1 MTAYQWLSLIQFFF
15 ILICGISVL
24 DYGVDAYDENEENGL
39 GFNHN
44 LFKLTCDEHDEDP
57 EAFDC
62 ENVYWG
68 IIQFWGYCIILV
80 GLAHFL
86 KVLTVKDL

>member
-1 MTAYQWLSLIQFFF
+1 MTAYQRLSLIQFFF

-39 GFNHN
+39 GFNEK
-44 LFKLTCDEHDEDP
+44 LFEYTCPDDG
-57 EAFDC
+57 C
-62 ENVYWG
+62 ENDYWG
-68 IIQFWGYCIILV
+68 LLQFWGYCIIIV
-80 GLAHFL
+80 GLAHFV